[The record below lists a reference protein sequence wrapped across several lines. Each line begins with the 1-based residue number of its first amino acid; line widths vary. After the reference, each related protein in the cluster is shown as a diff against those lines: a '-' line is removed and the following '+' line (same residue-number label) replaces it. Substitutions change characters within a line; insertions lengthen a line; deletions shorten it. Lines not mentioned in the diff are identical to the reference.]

1 MKLEEVIK
9 AFETANKTDKE
20 NPGQVLRDLIETS
33 PALKKQLEDAVAK
46 GELTAFKALPPG
58 THAGGQY
65 SGTTMEIPI
74 ERLNKA
80 ATDKATAN
88 EMVFVLG
95 HETRHGL
102 NNPAEKKALEAFDT
116 AVKDIAKSKSATHDY
131 TKPVGDRIQHYREN
145 EASAHLSGW
154 NALAS
159 KLTKEKGAAPTLQD
173 MYDANPG
180 RMQDFIDRTG
190 KAPKYEYA
198 LKAGL
203 TAGKD
208 MQMDLDAGN
217 IKAMGD
223 YYFDKPLSKGKLG
236 ANGNQNYPN
245 YYGDAALN
253 RVAQWEKTYND
264 HNTKLDPKHKP
275 PTVEVDLAKL
285 GLSKTVLTTGLG
297 YTDTSAKK
305 PIESKPEVEHGTSSR
320 NESTRSEHPLYG
332 QALKAL
338 QGVQGQIGLT
348 DGAELR
354 NAAAATAALAQKAGM
369 EQIDGALV
377 GKDGKIFAYQGNP
390 TSEHADRIAVDL
402 GKAKQQP
409 AAESLAA
416 MTPDM
421 PQAVAQQPA
430 RSQSM

>member
-1 MKLEEVIK
+1 MGIRHRSRQDSSDRFRGEH
-9 AFETANKTDKE
+9 
-20 NPGQVLRDLIETS
+20 P
-33 PALKKQLEDAVAK
+33 VARR
-46 GELTAFKALPPG
+46 
-58 THAGGQY
+58 
-65 SGTTMEIPI
+65 SD
-74 ERLNKA
+74 R
-80 ATDKATAN
+80 
-88 EMVFVLG
+88 
-95 HETRHGL
+95 
-102 NNPAEKKALEAFDT
+102 
-116 AVKDIAKSKSATHDY
+116 SATPPDFDFC
-131 TKPVGDRIQHYREN
+131 T
-145 EASAHLSGW
+145 AC
-154 NALAS
+154 
-159 KLTKEKGAAPTLQD
+159 AP
-173 MYDANPG
+173 A
-180 RMQDFIDRTG
+180 IDRSLRARPG
-190 KAPKYEYA
+190 FAPHRAKHA
-198 LKAGL
+198 RQRKPAVGHG
-203 TAGKD
+203 AGKD

-305 PIESKPEVEHGTSSR
+305 PIESKPEMEHGTSSR

-377 GKDGKIFAYQGNP
+377 GKDGKIYAYQGNP
-390 TSEHADRIAVDL
+390 TSEHADRIAVDV

-421 PQAVAQQPA
+421 PQAVAPQQP